1 MGLSILSMSSSCSKS
16 SSSFSILGFEVGCV
30 SGGKDFGGETGES
43 SLSPS
48 STWLR
53 PFTPDGCLD
62 GGVLLDGLRTGDDK
76 SSGRLGF
83 SPWNGLRRPK
93 CLSDKKDRD
102 SEVRTKCSN
111 DDREVLFA
119 PDVGTGKPEF
129 IIVEL
134 VVEETDEGLDGSSS
148 LSSLSSW
155 SIMSGLGE
163 LPKPG
168 GRCDD
173 IPGNRG

>member
-1 MGLSILSMSSSCSKS
+1 MFFGLSILSMSSSSSSKS
-16 SSSFSILGFEVGCV
+16 ASSFSILGFEVGCV

-43 SLSPS
+43 SSSPS
-48 STWLR
+48 STLLL
-53 PFTPDGCLD
+53 PFIPDGCGV

-83 SPWNGLRRPK
+83 SPWNGLSRPK

-111 DDREVLFA
+111 DDSEVVFV
-119 PDVGTGKPEF
+119 PEVGTGNPEF

-134 VVEETDEGLDGSSS
+134 VVEDTEEGLDGSSS
-148 LSSLSSW
+148 LSSLSS
-155 SIMSGLGE
+155 
-163 LPKPG
+163 
-168 GRCDD
+168 
-173 IPGNRG
+173 